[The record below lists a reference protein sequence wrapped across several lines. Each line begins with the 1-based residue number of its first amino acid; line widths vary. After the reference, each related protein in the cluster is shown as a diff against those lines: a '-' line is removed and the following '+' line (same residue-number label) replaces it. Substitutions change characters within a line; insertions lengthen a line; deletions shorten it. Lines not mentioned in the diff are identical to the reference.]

1 MNTLHFQ
8 YAVTVARTGSITQA
22 AEELFMAQPNLSKA
36 IRELED
42 SLGIEIFRRTPK
54 GMVPT
59 AQGEAFLRYAAN
71 VLEQVERME
80 ALGRGDG
87 GAQRFCVAMP
97 HAGYIAGAAAQL
109 IGEQSITGEIR
120 VVELGGIGP
129 LREVQEGR
137 ADLAI
142 LRYAQPQEPYFADLI
157 ARSSLNSQTLWE
169 YDSRLTVH
177 ANHPLA
183 DLAQVDMAQLAGLP
197 ELRFYGEEPAAP
209 QGGEGPRILF
219 SDRAAI
225 PGLLAAT
232 QGYLW
237 SSPLDGEYI
246 EQHSLRQPPCPDGGA
261 GSRRWLDVL
270 LYPKSQRLS
279 QIYLRFVDLLYAA
292 RNALAFQ

>member
-1 MNTLHFQ
+1 M
-8 YAVTVARTGSITQA
+8 
-22 AEELFMAQPNLSKA
+22 
-36 IRELED
+36 
-42 SLGIEIFRRTPK
+42 
-54 GMVPT
+54 
-59 AQGEAFLRYAAN
+59 
-71 VLEQVERME
+71 
-80 ALGRGDG
+80 
-87 GAQRFCVAMP
+87 
-97 HAGYIAGAAAQL
+97 
-109 IGEQSITGEIR
+109 
-120 VVELGGIGP
+120 VELGGIGP

-237 SSPLDGEYI
+237 SSPLDGEYM

-292 RNALAFQ
+292 RNALTFQ